1 MSGIKSSTF
10 KGHSKPRGVP
20 NPTQKAIKVPNG
32 THSATAAISSSTSS
46 MVYSR
51 RYLDWNRLTFAYH
64 AVKSQDTT
72 FDLRSGL
79 RVSKEINDARK
90 ALNLTVLYGC
100 APETY
105 CQFCKP
111 FGAKGNI
118 FGLIR
123 EALATIVVNTS
134 RADVPRLIIVNTGSI
149 RFDLVQGPFTLY
161 ISIPRSEVTAG

>member
-1 MSGIKSSTF
+1 MSGINSSSF
-10 KGHSKPRGVP
+10 EGNFKPRGVP
-20 NPTQKAIKVPNG
+20 NPTHKAIKAPNG
-32 THSATAAISSSTSS
+32 TQSATATVSSSTSS

-64 AVKSQDTT
+64 AVESQDDT

-79 RVSKEINDARK
+79 RVTKQINDARK

-118 FGLIR
+118 FGLIQ
-123 EALATIVVNTS
+123 EALATLVINAS
-134 RADVPRLIIVNTGSI
+134 RAEIPRLIIINTGSI

-161 ISIPRSEVTAG
+161 

>member
-1 MSGIKSSTF
+1 MSGINSSSF
-10 KGHSKPRGVP
+10 EGNFKPRGVP
-20 NPTQKAIKVPNG
+20 NPTQRAIRAPNG
-32 THSATAAISSSTSS
+32 TQSATATVSSSTSS

-64 AVKSQDTT
+64 AFKSQDNT

-79 RVSKEINDARK
+79 RVTKQINDARK
-90 ALNLTVLYGC
+90 TLNLTVLYGC

-118 FGLIR
+118 FGLIQ
-123 EALATIVVNTS
+123 EALATIVINAS
-134 RADVPRLIIVNTGSI
+134 RADIPRLIIINTGSI

-161 ISIPRSEVTAG
+161 